1 MRGEVTPHITLSTL
15 TPFLRYLA
23 VTIWLASLL
32 SPTLASEGDF
42 LLGYELALNGL
53 MALLILLP
61 ISLIAGFFYWL
72 SLATNLLLANEVIR
86 CLRRSQSTWS
96 VLHTVMFQGALI
108 LNVGVV
114 SSLNRGADFPQLRG
128 LTSLPG
134 VYLWLGAFGILT
146 TVATVPHRAFF
157 TGLATRLAAVGLVA
171 LLVVIASLASLFAF
185 DR

>member
-1 MRGEVTPHITLSTL
+1 
-15 TPFLRYLA
+15 
-23 VTIWLASLL
+23 
-32 SPTLASEGDF
+32 
-42 LLGYELALNGL
+42 
-53 MALLILLP
+53 
-61 ISLIAGFFYWL
+61 
-72 SLATNLLLANEVIR
+72 
-86 CLRRSQSTWS
+86 
-96 VLHTVMFQGALI
+96 MFQGALI